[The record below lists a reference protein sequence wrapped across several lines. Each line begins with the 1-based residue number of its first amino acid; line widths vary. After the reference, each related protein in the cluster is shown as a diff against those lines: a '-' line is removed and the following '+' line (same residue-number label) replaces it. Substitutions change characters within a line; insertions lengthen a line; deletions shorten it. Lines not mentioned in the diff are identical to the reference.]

1 MPLLA
6 LSTISARAQY
16 TQISL
21 NPVANA
27 NLRTYAHGTNYPLGG
42 TQFSVAGVPFTLA
55 KVSGDPNTTG
65 VLQGAN
71 AAGGPGSFSYTFTVP
86 AGTHAKVLYAL
97 VNTAW
102 GQALVNQGRITVK
115 RTGGETATLF
125 LTEGFN
131 IRDHDNRSFVNTCSD
146 SGMVPAYFLNGASTT
161 QSVQSRLDRL
171 ELLLP
176 ATFVGDTIATI
187 TFEGLASGNPGG
199 SAFLAGLTLATDVV
213 LPAPLAIQRAGT
225 NVVLAWP
232 TNNFTFTLM
241 TASNLN
247 PPVAWSPVSVAA
259 TVSGGQNVVTNS
271 IAGVQQYFALRGG
284 GGSADPGLVDTF
296 GPVVQVSVQAT
307 NPLNGVLHYQWR
319 ATDGQIVNQD
329 APTTTWTMASGGG
342 LHFAYV
348 MISNGKGAYTQR
360 RVAVITDLIGT
371 PAIVTTPRAVQP
383 PPSSAP
389 QGNSIYAM
397 VGDDGGGPFL
407 PSVYLTDTNG
417 NNPTATAAM
426 DSRGFVTLFN
436 VLAGDWVFPCGL
448 YDGPLLVQTN
458 CNGVGTADHKFTL
471 TDNSF
476 AGLGWSHFTATQ
488 NGPPAAAEIQS
499 GVRLR
504 DGSVPGVN
512 NEFFG
517 ITSTAVGRLLTT
529 NGLPSAYTMPART
542 SSGKAKFYFPA
553 GLPVGLS
560 EDTQFQI
567 EGAQPVVAPIY
578 ESATNLDSTPPVVT
592 VMTAV
597 LSGTNVGI
605 FLPPPGPAGPR
616 HEDAREEDVFLT
628 AKGIDSR
635 LSAWKYYKAI
645 GAITDYDAVNDR
657 PIGGITFDDWKRH
670 TGMDP
675 YARNGRHDVTATY
688 INRVDLNLTRAH
700 HSISYGSNAVAAY
713 VCNFLGPAADTQA
726 EADKAITNAVNGRNL
741 VACVAM
747 DHIVTPGVNGGRP
760 FTRFLI
766 FGPNGRLLPSINLD
780 GEGEKFVPGSCVAC
794 HGGDHYAGSFPTTG
808 TPSPDIG
815 AHFLPYDTGNFSFA
829 TGAGLTEAAQES
841 AIHLLNLNVLDAG
854 PTTAAR
860 ELIAGWYQNGTGILN
875 KDYVPPSY
883 TGKSTNAIFFYKE
896 FYAKSCRTCHVAM
909 SEPGNFDHYDNLI
922 QKTEPYHNYPGY
934 DRIQFFVPRNPG
946 DETFNSALMPNSL
959 RTFGLLMN
967 DTNRLE
973 AYWRLFDE
981 LYLIDNP

>member
-1 MPLLA
+1 
-6 LSTISARAQY
+6 ID
-16 TQISL
+16 L
-21 NPVANA
+21 NSKANA
-27 NLRTYAHGTNYPLGG
+27 NLRTYPNGTNYPFGG
-42 TQFSVAGVPFTLA
+42 SQFTVAGVPFSLA
-55 KVSGDPNTTG
+55 RLGGNSTTMG
-65 VLQGAN
+65 VVQGAN
-71 AAGGPGSFSYTFTVP
+71 PSGAAGAFSHTFAVP
-86 AGTHAKVLYAL
+86 PGTHATVLYAL

-102 GQALVNQGRITVK
+102 GQVFQNQGRIIVTG
-115 RTGGETATLF
+115 TGGETATLF

-131 IRDHDNRSFVNTCSD
+131 LRDHDNRNFVNTLSD
-146 SGMVPAYFLNGASTT
+146 ALVVPTYFLNGAPTT
-161 QSVQSRLDRL
+161 QSSQSRLDRQ

-176 ATFVGDTIATI
+176 APFVGDTIASI
-187 TFEGLASGNPGG
+187 TFEGLAQGNPGG
-199 SAFLAGLTLATDVV
+199 SAFLAGLTLSTQ
-213 LPAPLAIQRAGT
+213 LMPPSLLAIQRAGT
-225 NVVLAWP
+225 KVILTWP
-232 TNNFTFTLM
+232 TNSSAFTLQ
-241 TASNLN
+241 TATNLTPSVAWN
-247 PPVAWSPVSVAA
+247 PVAAA
-259 TVSGGQNVVTNS
+259 AAIIGGQNVVTSS
-271 IAGVQQYFALRGG
+271 IAGVPQFYALRGERTG
-284 GGSADPGLVDTF
+284 ADPGLNDTF

-383 PPSSAP
+383 PPSNPP
-389 QGNSIYAM
+389 QGNSVYAM

-436 VLAGDWVFPCGL
+436 VPAGDWVFPCGL

-553 GLPVGLS
+553 GLPAGLS

-605 FLPPPGPAGPR
+605 FLPPPAPVGPR
-616 HEDAREEDVFLT
+616 HEDARAEDVFLT

-645 GAITDYDAVNDR
+645 AAITDYDAVNDR

-675 YARNGRHDVTATY
+675 YARNGKHDVAATY
-688 INRVDLNLTRAH
+688 INRVDLNLTRVH

-713 VCNFLGPAADTQA
+713 VCNFLGPAADTQF
-726 EADKAITNAVNGRNL
+726 EVDKAINNAVNGRNL

-747 DHIVTPGVNGGRP
+747 DHTVTPGVNGGRP

-815 AHFLPYDTGNFSFA
+815 AHFLPYDTGNFSFS
-829 TGAGLTEAAQES
+829 TNVGLSEAEQES
-841 AIHLLNLNVLDAG
+841 AIHQLNINVLDAG
-854 PTTAAR
+854 PTPAVS
-860 ELIAGWYQNGTGILN
+860 ELIAGWYQGGTGILDKN
-875 KDYVPPSY
+875 YVPPSY
-883 TGKSTNAIFFYKE
+883 TGKSTNAIAFYKE
-896 FYAKSCRTCHVAM
+896 FYAPSCRTCHVAM

-934 DRIQFFVPRNPG
+934 DRIRFFIPQNPG
-946 DETFNSALMPNSL
+946 EETFNSALMPNSL
-959 RTFGLLMN
+959 RTFSLLMAE
-967 DTNRLE
+967 TNRLE
-973 AYWRLFDE
+973 IYWRLYYE
-981 LYLIDNP
+981 LDSQLNP